1 MDFSINKLK
10 EQVMS
15 KKLFLKNASGNIGLI
30 ADGSVGKES
39 RQREQKASHN
49 S

>member
-1 MDFSINKLK
+1 MDSSINKLK
-10 EQVMS
+10 EQVIY
-15 KKLFLKNASGNIGLI
+15 KKLFLEKTTGNIGLI

-39 RQREQKASHN
+39 QQPKRKASHN